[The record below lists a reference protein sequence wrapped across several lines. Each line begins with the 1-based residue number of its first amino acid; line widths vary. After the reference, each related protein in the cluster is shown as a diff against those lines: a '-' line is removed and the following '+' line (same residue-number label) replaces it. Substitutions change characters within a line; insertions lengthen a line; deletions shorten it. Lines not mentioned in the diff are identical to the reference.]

1 MDSVCKLGD
10 WLEDDLPA
18 RFAEMLE
25 FVLERLPEQGKEDND
40 DEQ

>member
-1 MDSVCKLGD
+1 MEAVSRLTD
-10 WLEDDLPA
+10 WLEDDLPG

-25 FVLERLPEQGKEDND
+25 FVLTRLPEQGKEDND

>member
-1 MDSVCKLGD
+1 MEAVSKLTD

-18 RFAEMLE
+18 RFAEMLD
-25 FVLERLPEQGKEDND
+25 FTLERVPEQGKEDND